1 LGLDTEICLARTLAS
16 VRRTKEDVGPI
27 AAVAVGASNAARTAA
42 ALRKKGVS
50 VTSLGK
56 AGWKISEDTVAY
68 MALELS
74 QSVAQDDTLVL
85 QCLDSNCF
93 YVLEKTGAMVMPCR
107 GTDGIVHIQGKVVV
121 ARGLQLENLLELLG
135 PILRERIGRLTI
147 LVCPTV
153 RFLEACCNAHNS
165 MRQGFHDVLLADPL
179 EAAGAA
185 KSVEKARN
193 LMFDAVHMKPVGFA
207 ALAGKIRDLIQ
218 QWMLSRKRKGGSIA
232 QPDGKR
238 ARTDQAAGG
247 GSGPSGLQVRRSGA
261 IGGKAA
267 KSGSGSGTGKK
278 K

>member
-1 LGLDTEICLARTLAS
+1 
-16 VRRTKEDVGPI
+16 
-27 AAVAVGASNAARTAA
+27 
-42 ALRKKGVS
+42 
-50 VTSLGK
+50 
-56 AGWKISEDTVAY
+56 
-68 MALELS
+68 
-74 QSVAQDDTLVL
+74 
-85 QCLDSNCF
+85 
-93 YVLEKTGAMVMPCR
+93 MVMPCR
-107 GTDGIVHIQGKVVV
+107 GTDGLVHIQGKVVV

-135 PILRERIGRLTI
+135 PILRERVGRLTI

-153 RFLEACCNAHNS
+153 RFLESCCNAHNTMS
-165 MRQGFHDVLLADPL
+165 HADRRAEGERQLRELGSLRREVRTWLVRQGFHDVLLADPL

-193 LMFDAVHMKPVGFA
+193 LMFDAVHMKPAGFA

-218 QWMLSRKRKGGSIA
+218 QWMLSKKRKGGSIV

-247 GSGPSGLQVRRSGA
+247 GSGPTGQQVRRSGA
-261 IGGKAA
+261 KGGKAA